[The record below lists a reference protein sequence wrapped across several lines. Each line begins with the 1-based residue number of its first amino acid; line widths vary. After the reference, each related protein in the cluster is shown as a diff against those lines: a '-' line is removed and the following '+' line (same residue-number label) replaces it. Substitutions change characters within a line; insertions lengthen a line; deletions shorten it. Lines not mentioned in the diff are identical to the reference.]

1 MNPIILLF
9 LGDLGLIVLLLYK
22 VRQKVFQ
29 IIDEMLEVEYME
41 DVE

>member
-22 VRQKVFQ
+22 VRHKVFQ
-29 IIDEMLEVEYME
+29 IIDEMLEIEYME